1 MTMQNTYPIHQIT
14 PESSD
19 EEKQRAVI
27 QTVEQLVSEGL
38 TQEEAQTQVMQM
50 LQTIMQ
56 GSAVPTTGTTRYG
69 DSMRPPSNIMRERT
83 SNSPKSV
90 GYFRND
96 NSGQVLSNFNPGFLP
111 DGRISNK

>member
-1 MTMQNTYPIHQIT
+1 MTMQNTYPVQQLT

-19 EEKQRAVI
+19 EEKQRAV
-27 QTVEQLVSEGL
+27 VETLQQLVSEGM
-38 TQEEAQTQVMQM
+38 TQEQAQTEVMQM
-50 LQTIMQ
+50 LQSIMQ
-56 GSAVPTTGTTRYG
+56 SPSPEAGVTRYG

-83 SNSPKSV
+83 STSPKSV